1 MCFRACV
8 CVRVRVCV
16 YVYVCAQFSAICW
29 LCFHAH
35 LSAFCLVCFCRLFF
49 FFFFFGFS
57 PPASLCCF
65 LFVFL
70 FWGVWAKPKKRPS
83 NNSPASK
90 HHTLERKQAPHTLA
104 CVVFELLAVEQHG
117 NFSWPHGMVD
127 TVANARALKMH
138 VCNTR
143 FSVTWPFCSVTT
155 HTTTQQGKK
164 KTRKPRGSSCLC
176 VVLDGHVTT
185 CTFSIACLAVACCCC
200 CCFCLPPLSLLSTL
214 TNHG

>member
-1 MCFRACV
+1 MCV
-8 CVRVRVCV
+8 CDCVFVHVFACACV
-16 YVYVCAQFSAICW
+16 YVCMCMCVHSSQ
-29 LCFHAH
+29 
-35 LSAFCLVCFCRLFF
+35 LSVGFAFMRTSLLFVWFASVAFLFF
-49 FFFFFGFS
+49 FSLASLPLPLCAASFLFSFFGGFGQS
-57 PPASLCCF
+57 PRRDHQTTALQASITH
-65 LFVFL
+65 
-70 FWGVWAKPKKRPS
+70 A
-83 NNSPASK
+83 
-90 HHTLERKQAPHTLA
+90 APHTLA